1 MKVQQFNIPISV
13 AYLTYQIAVRST
25 NAYITIT
32 FHASRFI
39 RLKSNFGRKRLYRKN
54 QGSNFLAG
62 SFSNTD
68 QIRVP
73 IKLRER

>member
-25 NAYITIT
+25 
-32 FHASRFI
+32 RFI